1 MLYSMTAF
9 AHQAQNIAGTMII
22 YTIKSVN
29 HRFLE
34 IKFNL
39 PETLIHLETQLREQI
54 KHQIHRGRLEI
65 MLQIEADT
73 QSVEFKIN
81 SSLLKQLYH
90 LEEELKSEHPT
101 LIPLRVSDL
110 IRWPGL
116 LKISSQKLI
125 ETDLINAFQKTL
137 TLLNR
142 ARRSEGQAIEN
153 LLERQ
158 IKKLQNSIEEIRQQY
173 PCALTLH
180 QEKLMMRLKKLTLEL
195 EPNRLAQEIV
205 LLAQKMDISEELDR
219 LTFHCQRFLEILKT
233 SADAGK
239 QLDFLLQ
246 ELQREANTLTTKSLT
261 PELIDHGIAM
271 KVLIEEMREQV
282 QNVQ

>member
-1 MLYSMTAF
+1 MLHSMTAF
-9 AHQAQNIAGTMII
+9 AKQAQNIAGTMIV

-39 PETLIHLETQLREQI
+39 PETLMHLEPQLREHI
-54 KHQIHRGRLEI
+54 KQQIHRGRLEI
-65 MLQIEADT
+65 VLQIEADT

-81 SSLLKQLYH
+81 SGLLKQLYH
-90 LEEELKSEHPT
+90 LEEELKNEHPT
-101 LIPLRVSDL
+101 LIPLRISDL
-110 IRWPGL
+110 IHWPGL
-116 LKISSQKLI
+116 LKISSKKLI

-137 TLLNR
+137 TLLNL

-158 IKKLQNSIEEIRQQY
+158 IKKLQHSIEETRKQY
-173 PCALTLH
+173 SFALALH
-180 QEKLMMRLKKLTLEL
+180 QEKLVMRLKKLTLEL
-195 EPNRLAQEIV
+195 EPNRLAQEV
-205 LLAQKMDISEELDR
+205 ALLAQKMDVSEELDR
-219 LTFHCQRFLEILKT
+219 LTFHCQRFLKILKT
-233 SADAGK
+233 SVDSGK

-261 PELIDHGIAM
+261 PELIDRGIAM